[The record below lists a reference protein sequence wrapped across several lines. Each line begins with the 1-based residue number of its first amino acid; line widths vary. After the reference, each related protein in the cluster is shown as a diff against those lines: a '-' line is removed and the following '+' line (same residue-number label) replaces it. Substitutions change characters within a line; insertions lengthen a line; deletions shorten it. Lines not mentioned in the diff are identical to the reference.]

1 MARTVRKVRIAL
13 QGREL
18 GLDALR
24 SALRAPARVVL
35 GRGELLRVRRSALAI
50 GRVLAGGK
58 KVYGVNTGF
67 GSLAQTQIPT
77 AELEL
82 LQRNLVLS
90 HAAGTGANLAD
101 AIVRLVLV
109 LKIAS
114 LAQGYSGVQPA
125 TIRALQR
132 LLETETYP
140 CIPGKGSVGASG
152 DLAPLA
158 HLAAALIGVGQVRM
172 RGRVLSAEKALAQ
185 IGLKPLRLA
194 AKEGLALL
202 NGTQVSTALALA
214 GLFAIEN
221 VFAAALVAGAMS
233 VDALKGSDVPFDD
246 RIHALRRQDGQRR
259 VAGSLRGLLAG
270 SRIRASHLECDRVQ
284 DPYSLR
290 CQPQV
295 MGACLDLI
303 RAVSVTL
310 QREANAV
317 TDNPVVF
324 AREREVLSGGNFH
337 AEPVALAADQ
347 LALAIAEIGS
357 LSERRLA
364 LLIDAKMSGLPPFL
378 VRHSG
383 VNSGFMVPQ
392 VTAAALV
399 SENKM
404 LAHPASV
411 DSIPTSANQEDH
423 VSMATHGARR
433 LLEMAENA
441 ATVIAIEL
449 LAAAQG
455 LEFHRPM
462 KSSRALESALRL
474 VRARVPPYTVDR
486 FFAPDIEAAKRL
498 VISGQLRAL
507 PGDGLFTS

>member
-1 MARTVRKVRIAL
+1 M
-13 QGREL
+13 
-18 GLDALR
+18 
-24 SALRAPARVVL
+24 RADR
-35 GRGELLRVRRSALAI
+35 ALA
-50 GRVLAGGK
+50 K
-58 KVYGVNTGF
+58 
-67 GSLAQTQIPT
+67 
-77 AELEL
+77 
-82 LQRNLVLS
+82 
-90 HAAGTGANLAD
+90 
-101 AIVRLVLV
+101 
-109 LKIAS
+109 
-114 LAQGYSGVQPA
+114 
-125 TIRALQR
+125 
-132 LLETETYP
+132 
-140 CIPGKGSVGASG
+140 
-152 DLAPLA
+152 
-158 HLAAALIGVGQVRM
+158 
-172 RGRVLSAEKALAQ
+172 
-185 IGLKPLRLA
+185 IGLAPLRLA

-246 RIHALRRQDGQRR
+246 RIHVLRRQDGQRR
-259 VAGSLRGLLAG
+259 VAGSLRSLLAG

-303 RAVSVTL
+303 RSVSDTL

-324 AREREVLSGGNFH
+324 AREGEVLSGGNFH

-357 LSERRLA
+357 ISERRLA
-364 LLIDAKMSGLPPFL
+364 LLIDPKMSGLPPFL
-378 VRHSG
+378 VNRSG

-433 LLEMAENA
+433 VLEMADNA

-462 KSSRALESALRL
+462 KSSRRLESALRML
-474 VRARVPPYTVDR
+474 RSQVPAYDVDR
-486 FFAPDIEAAKRL
+486 FFAPDIEAAKAI
-498 VISGQLRAL
+498 VTGGAL
-507 PGDGLFTS
+507 ATLIDDALFAS